1 MKRVMWL
8 LSAVFSP
15 ALMPLAQAKIR
26 LPALIGPNMVVQQ
39 RSQAALWGWARPGSA
54 VSVAGSWDK
63 KTYAAQAD
71 AQGRWA
77 VKVAT
82 PAAGGPYA
90 LTFSDGEKLTIGNVL
105 VGEVWVCAGQS
116 NMEMPMRGFNSQP
129 ILNGNEMIANSA
141 SPTLRLFKVGRATA
155 LTPLADCKGQWD
167 AATPETV
174 SEFSALAY
182 QFGARLQQQLHVPV
196 GLVLATVGGTMIET
210 WMSPASLQAFP
221 TVRIPPGLDTVKAP
235 HKAST
240 ALFNGMIAPVVGYG
254 IRGVIWCQGESNRH
268 EPALYE
274 KLFPAMVADWRRQ
287 WGQGEFPF
295 YYLQIAPFGSTDKT
309 RRGARL
315 REAQLKGMA
324 AIPNSGM
331 ASAMDVGM
339 EKYIHFMDKTA
350 PAQRLAYW
358 ALARTYGVKGIS
370 YSGPVYRAMTVNG
383 RKATLSFDCAEYGLT
398 AFGKP
403 LMLFEVAGAD
413 KVFYPA
419 TATIK
424 SGKVEVESEQVAA
437 PVAVRYAFKEFVV
450 GDLFNNDGL
459 PASSFRTDTWE

>member
-1 MKRVMWL
+1 MKYLFL
-8 LSAVFSP
+8 LAAV
-15 ALMPLAQAKIR
+15 AAGLLAAPRARAKIR

-39 RSQAALWGWARPGSA
+39 RSQAPLWGWARPGSA
-54 VSVAGSWDK
+54 VSVLTSWDQ
-63 KTYAAQAD
+63 KTYAAKGD
-71 AQGRWA
+71 AQGRWR

-82 PAAGGPYA
+82 PGAGGPYS

-105 VGEVWVCAGQS
+105 VGEVWVCSGQS

-129 ILNGNEMIANSA
+129 ILNGNEMIASSA
-141 SPTLRLFKVGRATA
+141 SPTLRLFKVSRATA
-155 LTPLADCKGQWD
+155 LMPQADCKGQWD

-174 SEFSALAY
+174 REFSALAY
-182 QFGARLQQQLHVPV
+182 QFGARLQRQLHVPV
-196 GLVLATVGGTMIET
+196 GLVLSTVGGTMIET

-221 TVRIPPGLDTVKAP
+221 MVRIPPSLDTVKAP
-235 HKAST
+235 HKAPT
-240 ALFNGMIAPVVGYG
+240 ALFSGMIAPVVGYG

-274 KLFPAMVADWRRQ
+274 KLFPAMVADWRQQ

-309 RRGARL
+309 RSGARL
-315 REAQLKGMA
+315 REAQLKSMA

-358 ALARTYGVKGIS
+358 ALAKTYGIKGIT
-370 YSGPVYRAMTVNG
+370 YSGPVYKSLTVDG
-383 RKATLSFDCAEYGLT
+383 RKAMLSFDYAEYGLT
-398 AFGKP
+398 SFGKP
-403 LMLFEVAGAD
+403 LALFEVAGAD

-424 SGKVEVESEQVAA
+424 SGKVEVASEQVAA
-437 PVAVRYAFKEFVV
+437 PVAVRYAFKEFVT

-459 PASSFRTDTWE
+459 PASSFRTDDW